1 MGFIFV
7 LYCAQGGT
15 RTHTALRPGNFKSPA
30 STIPPLGQT
39 KILTLE
45 TWAGI
50 EPAMRDLQSPE
61 LPLFYQ
67 VINTLKLYRASAVK
81 SNDPLKNI

>member
-39 KILTLE
+39 KTHTGDLGGNRT
-45 TWAGI
+45 
-50 EPAMRDLQSPE
+50 RDE
-61 LPLFYQ
+61 GF
-67 VINTLKLYRASAVK
+67 AV
-81 SNDPLKNI
+81 P